1 MSDTATATLGD
12 QVAPPAPSRSGGL
25 LSVRNGLLLLGLVL
39 LLIAPI
45 FVEEFWLRTVFAA
58 CGAIIGA
65 IGLTGVL
72 ILVAVLLGAALGGL
86 LIGVK
91 KFRAR
96 YNLEPIPD
104 SEAFRI
110 T

>member
-1 MSDTATATLGD
+1 MLYAMLAQPVIVRVIETPAKSTSVGD
-12 QVAPPAPSRSGGL
+12 
-25 LSVRNGLLLLGLVL
+25 VL
-39 LLIAPI
+39 
-45 FVEEFWLRTVFAA
+45 
-58 CGAIIGA
+58 IGA

-96 YNLEPIPD
+96 YNLEPFPD

>member
-1 MSDTATATLGD
+1 MLFALQAQPVIVRVLETPAKSTSVGD
-12 QVAPPAPSRSGGL
+12 
-25 LSVRNGLLLLGLVL
+25 VL
-39 LLIAPI
+39 
-45 FVEEFWLRTVFAA
+45 
-58 CGAIIGA
+58 IGA

-91 KFRAR
+91 KLRAR
-96 YNLEPIPD
+96 YNLEPVPD

>member
-1 MSDTATATLGD
+1 MLFALQAQPVMVRVLEQPVESTS
-12 QVAPPAPSRSGGL
+12 VAD
-25 LSVRNGLLLLGLVL
+25 VL
-39 LLIAPI
+39 
-45 FVEEFWLRTVFAA
+45 
-58 CGAIIGA
+58 IGA

-91 KFRAR
+91 KLRHR
-96 YNLEPIPD
+96 YNLDPVPD
-104 SEAFRI
+104 SEAFKI

>member
-1 MSDTATATLGD
+1 MLFALQPQPVMVRVLD
-12 QVAPPAPSRSGGL
+12 QPVESTSVAD
-25 LSVRNGLLLLGLVL
+25 VL
-39 LLIAPI
+39 
-45 FVEEFWLRTVFAA
+45 
-58 CGAIIGA
+58 IGA

-72 ILVAVLLGAALGGL
+72 ILVAILLGAALGGL

-91 KFRAR
+91 KLRQR

-104 SEAFRI
+104 SEAFKI

>member
-1 MSDTATATLGD
+1 MLFALHAQPVIVRVIETPAKSTS
-12 QVAPPAPSRSGGL
+12 VAD
-25 LSVRNGLLLLGLVL
+25 VL
-39 LLIAPI
+39 
-45 FVEEFWLRTVFAA
+45 
-58 CGAIIGA
+58 IGA

-72 ILVAVLLGAALGGL
+72 VLVAVLLGAALGGL

-96 YNLEPIPD
+96 YNLEPVPD